1 MPKSQST
8 RVRVAP
14 YCGWR
19 SVWAKRHEPPQRR
32 PRIGAG
38 GVCAGGDPGA
48 APCTH
53 VFCRAGAPEKEARVL
68 DEQWG
73 QLQLEQGTWANPA
86 RVDTLARTRLGLI
99 APPHDR
105 VRIETLTNA
114 P

>member
-1 MPKSQST
+1 MS
-8 RVRVAP
+8 RLNVVLALVLVA
-14 YCGWR
+14 
-19 SVWAKRHEPPQRR
+19 
-32 PRIGAG
+32 
-38 GVCAGGDPGA
+38 CALA
-48 APCTH
+48 VIQAQH
-53 VFCRAGAPEKEARVL
+53 RARTYFVELERLKKESRVL

>member
-1 MPKSQST
+1 VS
-8 RVRVAP
+8 RLNVILALVL
-14 YCGWR
+14 
-19 SVWAKRHEPPQRR
+19 V
-32 PRIGAG
+32 
-38 GVCAGGDPGA
+38 VCALA
-48 APCTH
+48 VIQAQH
-53 VFCRAGAPEKEARVL
+53 RARTYFVELERLKKEARVL

-105 VRIETLTNA
+105 VRNETLTNA